1 MSQAD
6 EWDVQTSSRSDAYD
20 AWSRMLSATHLPWS
34 VTELSLDPPSGF
46 SASVRRRHLAD
57 LVLVECTCSPN
68 AGVRRRHEIAATDG
82 EYLIML
88 MTLSGHEMVSQGD
101 NVAQLSPGSVVVWDS
116 ERPAE
121 FMVQDTLVKRSLL
134 VPKSALAEVGQ
145 RGALRTG
152 AVLDISAPAVTLLSR
167 YLDSLSSTLGA
178 LPLGALPA
186 ARNATIE
193 LLAAALQDIRSG
205 DLCSGPATR
214 SAAENFIDHRLSE
227 QELTPAVVARALGV
241 STRSLHRAFED
252 SGESVSSFIRTRRL
266 ARARDD
272 LLAGHTVN
280 QVARRWNFTDAS
292 HFSRSFKRHFGM
304 NPSDLI
310 TAERAV

>member
-1 MSQAD
+1 MSAAE
-6 EWDVQTSSRSDAYD
+6 EWDVRTSSPSDAYD

-34 VTELSLDPPSGF
+34 VTELNSDPPSGF
-46 SASVRRRHLAD
+46 GASVRRRHLAD

-68 AGVRRRHEIAATDG
+68 GGVRRRHEIAATDG
-82 EYLIML
+82 EYLVML
-88 MTLSGHEMVSQGD
+88 MTLSGHEMVSQDGH
-101 NVAQLSPGSVVVWDS
+101 VAQLSPGSVVAWDS

-121 FMVQDTLVKRSLL
+121 FLVQDTLVKRSLL
-134 VPKSALAEVGQ
+134 VPKNALAEVGH

-152 AVLDISAPAVTLLSR
+152 AVLDVSAPAVTLLSR
-167 YLDSLSSTLGA
+167 YLDSLSSTLDE

-193 LLAAALQDIRSG
+193 LLAAALQDIRSA

-214 SAAENFIDHRLSE
+214 YAAENFIDRRLPE
-227 QELTPAVVARALGV
+227 PVLTPAVVASALGV
-241 STRSLHRAFED
+241 SPRSLHRAFKD

-272 LLAGHTVN
+272 LLAGYTVT
-280 QVARRWNFTDAS
+280 QVARRWNFTDPS
-292 HFSRSFKRHFGM
+292 HFSRSFKRHFGI

-310 TAERAV
+310 SAERAT